1 MQDKLNYFTGKAL
14 RQLKNVATYHN
25 RLPDQR
31 KAGQNDLFINGAEM
45 EMQADLILFSFA
57 LLCFIDIM
65 IIIYKFKL

>member
-14 RQLKNVATYHN
+14 HQLKNVATYHN